1 MKTFYSSFVIMFV
14 GLVVAFFIGG
24 LSAVYICFL
33 LLVLEI
39 SLSFDNAVVNAK
51 ILNDMSEIWRKR
63 FIIFGIP
70 IAVFGMRFLFPLLIV
85 SIAAGHGMMETLNF
99 AINEPDK
106 YHEALNAHKN
116 EIYIFG
122 GAFLM
127 MVFFDFFFE
136 ESREIHWLKLFED
149 NFIVK
154 FLKTLPNINV
164 ILAVFIG
171 LYIVNLTHN
180 PVYGIAYFGAILVH
194 LIISSLNNK
203 FSSNGV
209 RNGLMGFLYL
219 EVLDASF
226 SFDGVIGAFALSDNI
241 FIIMIGLGIGAMFV
255 RSITIYLVKKKTL
268 MQFLYLE
275 HGAHYA
281 IFALALIM
289 FFKVFH
295 EVSEVITG
303 TIGFGFILVAFIASL
318 YENRRRE
325 KILEDISSRNLD

>member
-1 MKTFYSSFVIMFV
+1 MKIFYSSFVIMFI
-14 GLVVAFFIGG
+14 GLFIAFCLGG
-24 LSAVYICFL
+24 ISAVYICFL
-33 LLVLEI
+33 LSVLEI

-51 ILNDMSEIWRKR
+51 VLNGMSEIWRKR
-63 FIIFGIP
+63 FIIYGIP

-85 SIAAGHGMMETLNF
+85 SIAAGHGMLETLNF
-99 AINEPDK
+99 AIHEPDK

-122 GAFLM
+122 GAFLI
-127 MVFFDFFFE
+127 MVFFDFFF
-136 ESREIHWLKLFED
+136 SDAREVSWIKFIED
-149 NFIVK
+149 NKIVN
-154 FLKTLPNINV
+154 FLKTLPNINI
-164 ILAVFIG
+164 ILAVVVG
-171 LYIVNLTHN
+171 LYIINLTHN
-180 PVYGIAYFGAILVH
+180 SVYATAFFSAILVH
-194 LIISSLNNK
+194 LIISSLNEK
-203 FSSNGV
+203 FSTNGV
-209 RNGLMGFLYL
+209 RNGLMGFIYL

-255 RSITIYLVKKKTL
+255 RSITIYLVEKKTL

-281 IFALALIM
+281 IFALSLIM

-295 EVSEVITG
+295 EVSEVVTG
-303 TIGFGFILVAFIASL
+303 TIGFGFILAAFIASL
-318 YENRRRE
+318 YENKRRE